1 MSIVFA
7 ILKII
12 GIVLLALFLLVLFL
26 LLLLL
31 FAPVRY
37 RVKLVLEGAVP
48 DVEASASYLFPL
60 LRFHF
65 SYREKEGANGHLRL
79 LWFSFPKEE
88 KQEKEDKPKKQHSK
102 PTEKAQM
109 RQPPEQT
116 SAPPKQEQ
124 IPKKQPVGSFS
135 EEDDEEE
142 EELYDFDFSDEMEQ
156 IPMLPASPIK
166 RETKKENKTNKTEH
180 NIHLISWIW
189 HLFHRIKEAVLR
201 LYDRIKHFQQE
212 WAQTTDKVKRLKQLY
227 DAELTKLAIKGVKK
241 EVFYVLK
248 KERPQK
254 IRGFIRFGCSDP
266 AQTGELLGAASMFY
280 AYFGSSLKLYPDF
293 NEACLSVD
301 ILIKGRLRLIYPV
314 VAVIK
319 LFFNRAL
326 KKTIKRYKHITG
338 GN

>member
-1 MSIVFA
+1 MSIVFV

-37 RVKLVLEGAVP
+37 RVKLVSQGAVP
-48 DVEASASYLFPL
+48 NVEASASYLFPL
-60 LRFHF
+60 LHFRF
-65 SYREKEGANGHLRL
+65 SYQEKEGANGHLRL

-109 RQPPEQT
+109 RQPPEQ
-116 SAPPKQEQ
+116 APAPAKKEQ
-124 IPKKQPVGSFS
+124 APKKQPVGSFS
-135 EEDDEEE
+135 EEDED

-156 IPMLPASPIK
+156 IPTLPASPIK
-166 RETKKENKTNKTEH
+166 RETKKEKKRKKTEH
-180 NIHLISWIW
+180 NIHLISWIR

-201 LYDRIKHFQQE
+201 LYDRIKRFQQE

-227 DAELTKLAIKGVKK
+227 DAELTKLAIKGLKK

>member
-12 GIVLLALFLLVLFL
+12 GIVLLVLILLVLVL
-26 LLLLL
+26 LALLL
-31 FAPVRY
+31 FAPLRY

-60 LRFHF
+60 LRVRF
-65 SYREKEGANGHLRL
+65 SYREREGANGRIRL

-88 KQEKEDKPKKQHSK
+88 KQEKEDKPKKQHNK
-102 PTEKAQM
+102 LPEKSRM
-109 RQPPEQT
+109 PEQT
-116 SAPPKQEQ
+116 TAPPKEEQ
-124 IPKKQPVGSFS
+124 ATKKQPVGSFS
-135 EEDDEEE
+135 EEEDEEE
-142 EELYDFDFSDEMEQ
+142 DELYDFDFSDEMEQ
-156 IPMLPASPIK
+156 VPTLPKASIK
-166 RETKKENKTNKTEH
+166 REPKKETEMEKPKQ
-180 NIHLISWIW
+180 NIHWFSSIR
-189 HLFHRIKEAVLR
+189 HFFHRIKEAVLR
-201 LYDRIKHFQQE
+201 LYDRLRHFQQE
-212 WAQTTDKVKRLKQLY
+212 WTQTTDKVKRLKHLY

-241 EVFYVLK
+241 EVLYVLK

-293 NEACLSVD
+293 NEACLSAD
-301 ILIKGRLRLIYPV
+301 IVIKGRLRLIYPV
-314 VAVIK
+314 VAAIK

-326 KKTIKRYKHITG
+326 KKTIKRCKHIIG